1 MNTLYDEYAVLDAQ
15 LKELEGKKDQLRG
28 LIIKQMVDNGEEAI
42 ETAAG
47 KFSITKLKTWTYPEK
62 VIEMGD
68 KFKAAKA
75 KAESTGDAT
84 YVEKESLRF
93 TQIKL

>member
-1 MNTLYDEYAVLDAQ
+1 MSLYDDYAVLDAQ
-15 LKELEGKKDQLRG
+15 IKQLEKQKDSMRTDILKE
-28 LIIKQMVDNGEEAI
+28 MVESGEEAI
-42 ETAAG
+42 ETAVG
-47 KFSITKLKTWTYPEK
+47 KFSVTKLKTWTYPEK
-62 VIEMGD
+62 VIEIGE

-84 YVEKESLRF
+84 YIEKESLRF